1 MSDNSACFL
10 TNLNRAELHL
20 PPQVSAVPS
29 LNFSWTWLCSGAST
43 PPQDCRIQTQ
53 SILQETMEAAEEAG
67 AAPEQQYSE
76 VGSAH
81 YAGTQYGYPPDAND
95 FTNIDQTLDAATHP
109 PTSKESH
116 GPGLGD
122 YMNISVQNGHA
133 EVLDADSNMSA
144 SLHNATVPPATPL
157 NPATKR
163 KSPEDASGATPG
175 GSDSKRK
182 RSKVSRACDQ
192 CRKKKVNKPL

>member
-1 MSDNSACFL
+1 
-10 TNLNRAELHL
+10 
-20 PPQVSAVPS
+20 
-29 LNFSWTWLCSGAST
+29 
-43 PPQDCRIQTQ
+43 
-53 SILQETMEAAEEAG
+53 MEAAEDAG

-81 YAGTQYGYPPDAND
+81 YAGAQYGFPPDATE
-95 FTNIDQTLDAATHP
+95 FTSIDQTLDASTRP

-116 GPGLGD
+116 GPSLGN
-122 YMNISVQNGHA
+122 YMTMSVQNGHA
-133 EVLDADSNMSA
+133 DVLGADSNMSS
-144 SLHNATVPPATPL
+144 SLHNAAMPPATPL

-163 KSPEDASGATPG
+163 KSPEDASEATPG

-192 CRKKKVNKPL
+192 CRKKKVNKPLSTPACATLILSRSDVTQIQKEQVS